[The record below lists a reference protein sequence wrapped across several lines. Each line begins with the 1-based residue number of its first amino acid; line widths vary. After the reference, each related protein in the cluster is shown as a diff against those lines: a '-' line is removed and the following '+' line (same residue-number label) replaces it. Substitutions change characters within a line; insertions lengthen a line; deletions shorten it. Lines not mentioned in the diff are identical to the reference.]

1 MNTSPIPDDAEYK
14 AALKEVAP
22 YFDAEPEPGTA
33 DAIRFELLITS
44 IQAYE
49 DQHFPIR
56 TLAPLG

>member
-1 MNTSPIPDDAEYK
+1 MNSSIRDDAEYK

-22 YFDAEPEPGTA
+22 YFDTEPERGTG

-49 DQHFPIR
+49 DQHFPIGPPD
-56 TLAPLG
+56 PLG